1 MDLIRRTTST
11 GRVLTLV
18 ELSPGNKAA
27 EVEDDMRADVRAV
40 LQDTWALVKQGAI
53 EDVCVI
59 GVGACGAEILSTI
72 PDLGELAL
80 ARDELTDMIDEARRG
95 E

>member
-1 MDLIRRTTST
+1 MDNPIQRVTST
-11 GRVLTLV
+11 GRILTLV
-18 ELSPGNKAA
+18 ESGPEVKVA
-27 EVEDDMRADVRAV
+27 EAQRADVVAV
-40 LQDTWALVKQGAI
+40 LRDTWALVEQGAI